1 MMNIVPPKP
10 FFYKGGKQAVL
21 LLHSFTSNTMDMK
34 KLGKYLQQHNY
45 TCYAPLYKGHGLPAE
60 ELLTFGPSDW
70 WGDVRQAYQLL
81 KDEGYEKIAVI
92 GLSLGGVFALKIAQE
107 LEVNGVVTMSVPRHR
122 EALFLQ
128 KRAFY
133 YAKEYKRLEGKNED
147 QINMEMALL
156 QNLPNHTLVEFQQLI
171 DVTMDKLAL
180 ITAPIRIMYG
190 ALDDPLYKESA
201 EVIFHNVVSQHK
213 IIKGYPNSKHL
224 MTLGLDLHDINQDIL
239 AFLHDLTW

>member
-70 WGDVRQAYQLL
+70 WEDVRQAYQLL

-92 GLSLGGVFALKIAQE
+92 GTFSWWRVCLKSCSRI
-107 LEVNGVVTMSVPRHR
+107 R
-122 EALFLQ
+122 
-128 KRAFY
+128 
-133 YAKEYKRLEGKNED
+133 GKWCCD
-147 QINMEMALL
+147 
-156 QNLPNHTLVEFQQLI
+156 
-171 DVTMDKLAL
+171 
-180 ITAPIRIMYG
+180 
-190 ALDDPLYKESA
+190 
-201 EVIFHNVVSQHK
+201 NVRTK
-213 IIKGYPNSKHL
+213 
-224 MTLGLDLHDINQDIL
+224 T
-239 AFLHDLTW
+239 